1 MLSLNVT
8 PVVGLGV
15 RSDRWK
21 NLSSSSVVVCLP
33 PGTLLWSVELELV
46 ASLSDKVV
54 VYVVLADVEAL
65 EVLRGLG
72 SDHV

>member
-21 NLSSSSVVVCLP
+21 DVSSSSVVVFLP
-33 PGTLLWSVELELV
+33 PGTLLWSVGFELV
-46 ASLSDKVV
+46 ASVLRWLSDNAV
-54 VYVVLADVEAL
+54 
-65 EVLRGLG
+65 RMR
-72 SDHV
+72 